1 MKLSDI
7 KGDRTLD
14 VIADLIDP
22 IAHIAQDKDVAEM
35 LFKRKAVPEGM
46 NVHEFFAER
55 MRKGIPALLRGHKR
69 DIIAILAAIEGV
81 TPEEY
86 ADALN
91 LAKLF
96 TDTVEL
102 LTDEAFIDFLLSLK
116 TTKDADAPGSAS
128 ASLTVL

>member
-1 MKLSDI
+1 MRLSDI

-35 LFKRKAVPEGM
+35 FKRKAVPEGM
-46 NVHEFFAER
+46 EANEFFAER
-55 MRKGIPALLRGHKR
+55 MRRGMPALLRGHKR
-69 DIIAILAAIEGV
+69 DVIAILAAIEGV

-96 TDTVEL
+96 TDTMEL
-102 LTDEAFIDFLLSLK
+102 LTDEAFLGFLSSSRTK
-116 TTKDADAPGSAS
+116 KDADAPGSAS
-128 ASLTVL
+128 ESFRVL